1 MRNVN
6 DITDSVAQLQRHTR
20 NCSPPRPS
28 IRQMAFST
36 TLGRRLP
43 LQYASAVLVS
53 LSLGF
58 PLAAHPL
65 PAQSG
70 PVLHTTPAP
79 AASTTSDSSAPTLS
93 VDAKLVSIPVV
104 VHDKHGALIQ
114 NLTKDSFQLWVDKKQ
129 VDVRYFNRDTNLPLT
144 LGLLVD
150 VSPSQ
155 RNAVDDER
163 KASAAFLDDM
173 LTAADKAFVVQFA
186 KQTDLLQDL
195 TGSKPQLQDG
205 LQQIG
210 TASPNDPDNASDS
223 TNQNGGNTGNN
234 GGNNG
239 GSNGGSNTPPW
250 ARGGG
255 GSSGGGGSG
264 GGGNRGG
271 GNVPVVGAPRRA
283 NTVLYDALFLSSDE
297 VAGKQTGRKA
307 IIILSN
313 GLDHG
318 SKESLASAIEAA
330 QRADAIVY
338 AIYFKGEQ
346 GKPDH
351 SDRGFAVGDPNQC
364 DPYGPPGGWPGE
376 GPPYGYPQ
384 NCTPPMGPTGSVESS
399 DGRKTLQRIVDQTG
413 GRLFEL
419 DKKTTLADIY
429 KQISDEL
436 RAQYRLGYTPD
447 KDASSDGYHRID
459 VSLKGD
465 PKDLFVQTREG
476 YYAGPPD

>member
-1 MRNVN
+1 
-6 DITDSVAQLQRHTR
+6 
-20 NCSPPRPS
+20 
-28 IRQMAFST
+28 MAFST
-36 TLGRRLP
+36 TQRRSLP
-43 LQYASAVLVS
+43 LQYAIAAVVS
-53 LSLGF
+53 LSLAAS
-58 PLAAHPL
+58 LA
-65 PAQSG
+65 AQSG
-70 PVLHTTPAP
+70 PVLHTAPAP
-79 AASTTSDSSAPTLS
+79 DATPSAPTLS

-144 LGLLVD
+144 LGLIVD

-155 RNAVDDER
+155 RNALADER
-163 KASAAFLDDM
+163 KASDAFLEDM
-173 LTAADKAFVVQFA
+173 LTASDKAFIVQFA
-186 KQTDLLQDL
+186 RQTDLLQDL
-195 TGSKPQLQDG
+195 TGSKPQLEDG

-210 TASPNDPDNASDS
+210 TSSPSDGTDRADASDQS
-223 TNQNGGNTGNN
+223 AGNTGGN
-234 GGNNG
+234 GRNNG
-239 GSNGGSNTPPW
+239 GSSTPPW
-250 ARGGG
+250 ARGG
-255 GSSGGGGSG
+255 SGGGGS
-264 GGGNRGG
+264 RGG
-271 GNVPVVGAPRRA
+271 GNVPVIGAPRRA
-283 NTVLYDALFLSSDE
+283 NTVLYDALFLSADE
-297 VAGKQTGRKA
+297 IAGKQTGRKA
-307 IIILSN
+307 IIVLSN

-351 SDRGFAVGDPNQC
+351 SDRGFSVGDPNQC

-376 GPPYGYPQ
+376 YPPYGYPQ
-384 NCTPPMGPTGSVESS
+384 DCTPTPQTGSVESS
-399 DGRKTLQRIVDQTG
+399 DGRKFLQRIADQTG

>member
-1 MRNVN
+1 
-6 DITDSVAQLQRHTR
+6 
-20 NCSPPRPS
+20 
-28 IRQMAFST
+28 MASST
-36 TLGRRLP
+36 LFRREIC
-43 LQYASAVLVS
+43 LQYGLTAI
-53 LSLGF
+53 LSLGLAA
-58 PLAAHPL
+58 PLA
-65 PAQSG
+65 AQSG
-70 PVLHTTPAP
+70 PALHTAPPPAPDSTPA
-79 AASTTSDSSAPTLS
+79 TTLS

-104 VHDKHGALIQ
+104 VHDKHGALVQ
-114 NLTKDSFQLWVDKKQ
+114 NLTKDQFQLWVDKKQ
-129 VDVRYFNRDTNLPLT
+129 VDVRYFNRDTDLPLT

-155 RNAVDDER
+155 RDAIGDER

-186 KQTDLLQDL
+186 RQTDLLQDL

-210 TASPNDPDNASDS
+210 TASPNDHDDASDS
-223 TNQNGGNTGNN
+223 TNQTSSNTGNN
-234 GGNNG
+234 GGSSG
-239 GSNGGSNTPPW
+239 GSNGGNGGSNPGSSTPPW
-250 ARGGG
+250 ARGGSG
-255 GSSGGGGSG
+255 RSS
-264 GGGNRGG
+264 G
-271 GNVPVVGAPRRA
+271 GNVPVVGAAPRA
-283 NTVLYDALFLSSDE
+283 NTVLYDALFLSTDE
-297 VAGKQTGRKA
+297 VVGKQTGRKA

-351 SDRGFAVGDPNQC
+351 SDRGFSVGDPNQC

-376 GPPYGYPQ
+376 YPPYGYPQ